1 MLGHPHR
8 HRGQVE
14 HLPPLHIHL
23 RRAYQVRAAAS
34 ARTGLMPQPLV
45 RIGDLPQRRT
55 RMPGLPARLASTP
68 TPQRPRRRLGKRRV
82 RRRRLR
88 RVLRVLP
95 QPGGQLS
102 NLSPQRLDHH
112 PKLRVLGGKLLIG
125 RTRISGHHTM
135 VDNPAR
141 RSTSHAEDPTS
152 HIRSRVRAV
161 DDAAGGQRGTRAV
174 VSADLEGFL
183 RANWGVWPAGPAP
196 DLGGSSNPNLLVTDG
211 RSLQVAR
218 VYRPF
223 VTGQRIAAL
232 QAVRQHLASHGVPA
246 PSRSRRPAAAAG
258 RPSRAGPW
266 RSNHTWPRRPR

>member
-68 TPQRPRRRLGKRRV
+68 TPQRPRCRLGKRRV

-141 RSTSHAEDPTS
+141 RSTSHAEDLPVTS
-152 HIRSRVRAV
+152 GLGFGPWMTRQAASGAPGPSSRRISKGSCERTGACGLPGQRRTWAVRA
-161 DDAAGGQRGTRAV
+161 
-174 VSADLEGFL
+174 
-183 RANWGVWPAGPAP
+183 
-196 DLGGSSNPNLLVTDG
+196 
-211 RSLQVAR
+211 
-218 VYRPF
+218 
-223 VTGQRIAAL
+223 I
-232 QAVRQHLASHGVPA
+232 
-246 PSRSRRPAAAAG
+246 
-258 RPSRAGPW
+258 
-266 RSNHTWPRRPR
+266 